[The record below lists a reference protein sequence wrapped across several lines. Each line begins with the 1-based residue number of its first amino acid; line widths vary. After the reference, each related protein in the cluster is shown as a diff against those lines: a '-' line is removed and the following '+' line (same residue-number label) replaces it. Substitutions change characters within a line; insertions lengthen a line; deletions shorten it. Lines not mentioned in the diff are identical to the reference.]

1 VALPFFSRKNKKNE
15 LRRIQPVKIPGTV
28 ERLRQRVSLWS
39 VVIGLLFTFATSSV
53 IIFGGQVLPWQVG
66 QKPNQDI
73 RVRAGFE
80 ELDQQATT
88 QAREQA
94 KQSTPNYYQPNT
106 LFLKQI
112 EQDLNLFYTEMKA
125 APSKYD
131 ELSAEKKE
139 SLKQN
144 WNVDQT
150 NFSPLRQLVD
160 ETTPEQYQNLLS
172 NLKAKLLTSNIIEI
186 RPEEY
191 GKANT
196 VILDDPDSKIHR
208 ASDQWFFDQD
218 IDKVDAFLGQTAR
231 IFPGDMEALAY
242 KYLKANFQPIW
253 QFDKAQTDKQR
264 NFRYNSPDNEQYR
277 KYETGSILIRQDQ
290 RIGNREYQLL
300 KLEHEAYWRSLNP
313 RDRLLANAGTVILV
327 LVVTVAMWVYCYT
340 FQRRAIRNWTRAL
353 ALAMSVFLMVCLARI
368 LDLSGLNIYTATFEV
383 VLIAVVMTITYDH
396 RFALVIMTCSVVL
409 LMITLNTVS
418 DSVSLLLTLM
428 VSGTTVVLT
437 LEDVRSRSKLIEV
450 ASAAA
455 LMSFA
460 VVWASQLATYQ
471 DVRFILGNALNAAGG
486 ALVAGFVVQGLLPAI
501 ERIFKIATSM
511 TLLEC
516 CDVSKALLRRLAIEA
531 PGTYNHSLQ
540 IGALAEAAA
549 DAIGANGLLARV
561 GAYYHD
567 IGKIAKPKY
576 FVENQPGNI
585 ITRHKNLSPAMS
597 FLIIIGH
604 VKDGLEIAQE
614 YGLPKILYQFIT
626 EHHGTTLVEYFYHLA
641 SQQPESDKEALNV
654 AFRYPGPKPHS
665 KESAI
670 LMLADGVEGATR
682 SLAEPTAGRIESIV
696 HQIFK
701 KRLEDGQFDECEITL
716 RELRLVEES
725 LVKSLCAMY
734 HSRIAYPSTQPTQT
748 PQHVASE
755 TTTTKVATGI

>member
-1 VALPFFSRKNKKNE
+1 MAIPFFSRKNKKIE
-15 LRRIQPVKIPGTV
+15 LRRIQPVKTSGTV
-28 ERLRQRVSLWS
+28 AKLRQKVSLWS
-39 VVIGLLFTFATSSV
+39 VLIGILFTLATSAV

-73 RVRAGFE
+73 RVRAGFQ
-80 ELDQQATT
+80 ELDQQATM

-94 KQSTPNYYQPNT
+94 KQSTPNYYEPNN

-125 APSKYD
+125 APTKYE
-131 ELSAEKKE
+131 ELTPEKKE
-139 SLKQN
+139 SLKQK
-144 WNVDQT
+144 WNISEQ
-150 NFSPLRQLVD
+150 NFAPLRTLVD
-160 ETTPEQYQNLLS
+160 ETSPEQYQNLLS
-172 NLKAKLLTSNIIEI
+172 ELKARLLAGNIIEI

-191 GKANT
+191 GKTNT
-196 VILDDPDSKIHR
+196 VILDAPQAKVHR
-208 ASDQWFFDQD
+208 STDQWFFDQD
-218 IDKVDAFLGQTAR
+218 VDKVNAFLTQTTKILPKA
-231 IFPGDMEALAY
+231 MEPLVY
-242 KYLKANFQPIW
+242 RYLTTNFQPIW

-264 NFRYNSPDNEQYR
+264 NFRYSSPDNEQYR
-277 KYETGSILIRQDQ
+277 KYEAGSILIRQDQ

-300 KLEHEAYWRSLNP
+300 KLEHEAYWNSLNS

-327 LVVTVAMWVYCYT
+327 LLVTLSMWVYCFT
-340 FQRRAIRNWTRAL
+340 FQRQVIRNWTRAA
-353 ALAMSVFLMVCLARI
+353 ALGLSVFLMIALARV

-383 VLIAVVMTITYDH
+383 VLIAAIMTITYDH
-396 RFALVIMTCSVVL
+396 RFALVIMTSTVLL

-418 DSVSLLLTLM
+418 DSISLLLTLM
-428 VSGTTVVLT
+428 VAGTTVVLT

-516 CDVSKALLRRLAIEA
+516 CDVSKPLLRRLAIEA

-585 ITRHKNLSPAMS
+585 VTRHKNLSPAMS

-614 YGLPKILYQFIT
+614 YGLPKILYPFIT

-641 SQQPESDKEALNV
+641 SQQPDSDKESLNV

-696 HQIFK
+696 HQIVK

-725 LVKSLCAMY
+725 LVKSLWAMY
-734 HSRIAYPSTQPTQT
+734 HSRIAYPSTAATQT
-748 PQHVASE
+748 AQTSTPE